1 MSVESLRS
9 AYRSLEP
16 PDRLRA
22 EAISRF
28 AAHGTSHDSRERSL
42 LLTGGLTAVLV
53 AGILLAVRY
62 QAAEPVPVTSRW
74 SLSRLSTTTGLQ
86 QNMNTPARAGRPISS
101 VTSATSSV
109 VAAAR
114 GTIATPKTPTAPSAP
129 PFQSKEK

>member
-1 MSVESLRS
+1 MSVELLRS
-9 AYRSLEP
+9 AYRSLQQ

-28 AAHGTSHDSRERSL
+28 AAHGRTHDGRERSL
-42 LLTGGLTAVLV
+42 MLAGGLSAVLV

-86 QNMNTPARAGRPISS
+86 QDMNTPARVGRPISS
-101 VTSATSSV
+101 VTSATSSI

-114 GTIATPKTPTAPSAP
+114 GTIAIPKTPTAPSAP
-129 PFQSKEK
+129 PLQPKEK